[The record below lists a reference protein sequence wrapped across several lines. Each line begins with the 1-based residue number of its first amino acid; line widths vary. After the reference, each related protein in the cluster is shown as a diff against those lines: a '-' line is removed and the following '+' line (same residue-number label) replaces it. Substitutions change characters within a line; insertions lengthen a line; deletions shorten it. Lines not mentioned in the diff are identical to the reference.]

1 MTLSDEAQN
10 LIVTKTEANVLKTE
24 IWVPVYSP
32 ALPFSNRSLVY
43 LNGRM
48 IAPEI
53 NSNEESEFIFYIE
66 AIYVRVQKILR
77 MAPCTFV
84 ASPVHRQPEPS
95 VVAKILE
102 CSIDASN
109 TLTALLEAKEN
120 VGNAVEIFHL
130 G

>member
-1 MTLSDEAQN
+1 MPLTD
-10 LIVTKTEANVLKTE
+10 ANVLKTE

-32 ALPFSNRSLVY
+32 VLPFSNRSLVY

-48 IAPEI
+48 IAPEY
-53 NSNEESEFIFYIE
+53 NSNEESEFVFYIE
-66 AIYVRVQKILR
+66 AIYVRFQSILR
-77 MAPCTFV
+77 MAPRTFV
-84 ASPVHRQPEPS
+84 YSPVHRQPEPS

-102 CSIDASN
+102 ISFDASN

-120 VGNAVEIFHL
+120 VGNAVEIFYL